1 MVQNSSKSFFLI
13 ILIILPLTHTEG
25 NIEFSRFELDSS
37 PRDLIWCGND
47 NSIAII
53 LTEKNSIYRSE
64 DRGMNWK
71 KLNDIFTN
79 TGKEELE
86 ENENEIGKVSS
97 IIQSPADKTLL
108 IFLGT
113 QGINWIG
120 EECGLKIKALNH
132 GRKINEF
139 IFHPTERN
147 WGLASAYTLCNDFVG
162 EPCKIY
168 QEVFYTK
175 DLGVNWNQI
184 GKYVVQFGWGLVEQ
198 SQITKGVPK
207 ERILMTYEP
216 RGTGDQK
223 NTGWNYKVDLIYS
236 DDFFKTFKVLA
247 SKGNKFLVTNHYLFV
262 ATVVDQE
269 AQEVQLL
276 LGKSTHFDYDLQ
288 PIETNQKSFLEHS
301 YTFLDST
308 FHRVFLHINHFG
320 ESSPYGHIYT
330 SGPRGLK
337 YSLSLKNNI
346 RSDGNQCDFE
356 KVNSVEGVYIA
367 NVISGKYM
375 KLAAK
380 EIQQVQQ
387 KKKESM
393 TKDNKKNTGS
403 HHISNLSYKDY
414 IKTEITFNRGGD
426 WQRLK
431 APERDSEGKKYNCGN
446 YCYLNLFG
454 ISSDHPPFYS
464 VDSAV
469 GLIIGN
475 GNVGHYL
482 SKDVAT
488 FLSRDGGLTWFEIRK
503 GSHIYEIGDG
513 GGLILLA
520 DDEKPSNSILYTW
533 DEGLSW
539 EEKKISDEK
548 FLIRNII
555 IEPTSQSHNFIIY
568 GESMKG
574 GVKKGISIGLNFGSV
589 YDRCKY
595 PEKAGSAES
604 DYEIWSPSDGRAG
617 VECLL
622 GHKIQIV
629 RRKRESK
636 CVNTEKFERKIT
648 KLNCDCTELDYMCDM
663 GYQRSEPG
671 SPCTRIGDGKIDE
684 TVINKPPLDCKG
696 TYKISK
702 GYRRIPG
709 DTCING
715 VKYDPI
721 VLPCPYS
728 GFFGN
733 FGLYI
738 FIALIIIFAIV
749 IYYLMDKDVSCDFD
763 FNGINEL
770 FSKIFSGEHKMYNP
784 VNLDEED
791 NALFEDENKIM
802 NPIGNKSSSEETKPI
817 NMS

>member
-1 MVQNSSKSFFLI
+1 MLNPFTIPHLI
-13 ILIILPLTHTEG
+13 ILSLFLHIIQTQG
-25 NIEFSRFELDSS
+25 SIDFSHFELDSI
-37 PRDLIWCGND
+37 PRDLIWCGED
-47 NSIAII
+47 NSISII

-79 TGKEELE
+79 TGKDELE
-86 ENENEIGKVSS
+86 ENEKEIGKVSS

-120 EECGLKIKALNH
+120 EQCGLKVKALNH
-132 GRKINEF
+132 GRRINEF

-147 WGLASAYTLCNDFVG
+147 WGLASAYTSCNDFIG

-168 QEVFYTK
+168 QEVFYTN
-175 DLGVNWNQI
+175 DLGVNWNLI
-184 GKYVVQFGWGLVEQ
+184 GKYVVQFGWGIVES
-198 SQITKGVPK
+198 SQIKKGVPK
-207 ERILMTYEP
+207 ERILMSYEP
-216 RGTGDQK
+216 RGIGDQK
-223 NTGWNYKVDLIYS
+223 YTQWNYKVDLIYS
-236 DDFFKTFKVLA
+236 DDFFKSYKILA
-247 SKGNKFLVTNHYLFV
+247 SRGNKFLVTNHYLFV
-262 ATVVDQE
+262 ASVVDQE

-276 LGKSTHFDYDLQ
+276 GGKSTHFDYDLQ

-301 YTFLDST
+301 YVFLDST
-308 FHRVFLHINHFG
+308 FHSVFLHINHFG
-320 ESSPYGHIYT
+320 ENSFYGHIYT

-346 RSDGNQCDFE
+346 RGEGNQCDFE

-367 NVISGKYM
+367 NIISGKYM
-375 KLAAK
+375 KYAAK
-380 EIQQVQQ
+380 EIQKLQQ

-393 TKDNKKNTGS
+393 SKDKKENKGS
-403 HHISNLSYKDY
+403 HHILDISYKDY
-414 IKTEITFNRGGD
+414 IKSEITFNRGGD

-431 APERDSEGKKYNCGN
+431 APERDSEGKKYNCGD

-454 ISSDHPPFYS
+454 TSSDHPPFYS
-464 VDSAV
+464 VDSAA

-482 SKDVAT
+482 TKDVST

-520 DDEKPSNSILYTW
+520 DDEKPSNKIYYTW
-533 DEGLSW
+533 DEGLTW
-539 EEKKISDEK
+539 EEKIISDEK
-548 FLIRNII
+548 FLIRNIV

-568 GESMKG
+568 GESMKQG
-574 GVKKGISIGLNFGSV
+574 IKKGISIGLNFGKV
-589 YDRCKY
+589 YDTCKY
-595 PEKAGSAES
+595 PDKPGSPES

-622 GHKIQIV
+622 GHKIQMV

-663 GYQRSEPG
+663 GYERSEPG
-671 SPCTRIGDGKIDE
+671 SPCTRIGDQTIDDA
-684 TVINKPPLDCKG
+684 VINKPPLVCNRV
-696 TYKISK
+696 YKISK

-709 DTCING
+709 DTCVNG

-721 VLPCPYS
+721 VIPCPYKS
-728 GFFGN
+728 FFRT
-733 FGLYI
+733 FLFYF
-738 FIALIIIFAIV
+738 FILFIV
-749 IYYLMDKDVSCDFD
+749 IFVIVMCVFKDKDVTFNFD
-763 FNGINEL
+763 LDGIYFLFNKMIYGQKNFSNTEDEGHSL
-770 FSKIFSGEHKMYNP
+770 FDDDSKIIS
-784 VNLDEED
+784 
-791 NALFEDENKIM
+791 
-802 NPIGNKSSSEETKPI
+802 PIGSKNLNDETKPI